1 MGITRGPYPAEFR
14 QQIVELVKAGRSPH
28 ELADEFEPCANSI
41 KQWVRQVDRDEGLR
55 QDGLTTDEKEELR
68 RLRRENQQL
77 KIDREI
83 LGKAAAWFA
92 RENGSKDSSS

>member
-1 MGITRGPYPAEFR
+1 MGKTRGPYPAEFR
-14 QQIVELVKAGRSPH
+14 QQIVELVKAGRKPH
-28 ELADEFEPCANSI
+28 ELAAEFEPSTNSI
-41 KQWVRQVDRDEGLR
+41 KQWVRQADRDEGLR
-55 QDGLTTDEKEELR
+55 LDGLTTDEKEELR

-92 RENGSKDSSS
+92 RESGSKDSSS